1 MDDYDDDNNTSLK
14 LIFAREVVFSIL
26 PFLLLV
32 LKSKLQSELL
42 KIIKSP
48 YVYLLFRMVLTFDF
62 FDLNITACE
71 L

>member
-48 YVYLLFRMVLTFDF
+48 YVLTFDF